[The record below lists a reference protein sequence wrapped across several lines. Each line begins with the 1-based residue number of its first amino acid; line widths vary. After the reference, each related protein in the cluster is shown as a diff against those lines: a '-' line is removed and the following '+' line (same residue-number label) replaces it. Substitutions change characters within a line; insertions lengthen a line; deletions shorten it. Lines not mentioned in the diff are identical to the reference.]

1 MIQNHLLQ
9 MLTMVAMEDPARFTA
24 ENLRNE
30 KMKVLDAI
38 PVPTG
43 GRGR

>member
-9 MLTMVAMEDPARFTA
+9 ILTMVAMEDPTRFTA

-30 KMKVLDAI
+30 KMKVLSAI
-38 PVPTG
+38 PGPNPG
-43 GRGR
+43 